1 MKACLAHN
9 LLGTLIRVIRLVN
22 ELSSLVSPNLTS
34 NSALQQGWKAFHR
47 LKQYFRCFRTS
58 QNMSAERCYIPRN
71 TNCWRWK
78 SGPIWT
84 SFGSIHCQKWLLFHS
99 HCVSLTIPRFSYSG
113 SDSGGPW
120 IQYQVPPSHKYP
132 SSRTVCHICRNFKT
146 SSKTGKQARTRNSA
160 VRKLALL
167 QFHVSIRPTF
177 GETVIVIL
185 TV

>member
-1 MKACLAHN
+1 MLY
-9 LLGTLIRVIRLVN
+9 G
-22 ELSSLVSPNLTS
+22 
-34 NSALQQGWKAFHR
+34 
-47 LKQYFRCFRTS
+47 
-58 QNMSAERCYIPRN
+58 IPRN

-84 SFGSIHCQKWLLFHS
+84 SFGSIHTVKNGFCSMCNSL
-99 HCVSLTIPRFSYSG
+99 CVSLTIPRFFTV
-113 SDSGGPW
+113 DQIVGPW

-160 VRKLALL
+160 VRKLSLL

-177 GETVIVIL
+177 GETVIVIETFL
-185 TV
+185 SSRFSVLLDDATREPFLSFSSTVLSLIRPSHGITRKFCAQYC